1 MHDQRNST
9 VDTCNGPRSTTLT
22 DAMPTSPVATSRPND
37 CAVSS
42 AAETNM
48 LPPLYPFPSPLLPAL
63 SSDVLGDGEPILS
76 PPKVPSALHSP
87 TQYAD
92 AYIST
97 APACQWRYHISGTEP
112 VTVQEEAGSLV
123 APSLR
128 SCLEPYRTMP
138 SISTY
143 GAVSPE
149 RRSEAPCS
157 YAVKDSR
164 GYRVSASLSQTSN
177 KNASAASATASRT
190 QNGLS
195 SAAHVW
201 PCEMCGIV
209 IARRQDLIR
218 HQESVHERIH
228 ASQCLACSRVLS
240 RGDALRRHIRRHPS
254 CSRFYVKN
262 GLPDFMLSNSPR
274 RSSGKRQTFSGTFD
288 SHCGNLGLN

>member
-1 MHDQRNST
+1 MHDQGSFT
-9 VDTCNGPRSTTLT
+9 VDACNGLRSTTST
-22 DAMPTSPVATSRPND
+22 DVIPTSPVATSGPND
-37 CAVSS
+37 CSVFS

-63 SSDVLGDGEPILS
+63 SSDVPGDGDPISS
-76 PPKVPSALHSP
+76 PPKVPSAPHSP
-87 TQYAD
+87 IQYAD
-92 AYIST
+92 AYTST
-97 APACQWRYHISGTEP
+97 APAWRYHISALEP
-112 VTVQEEAGSLV
+112 VTTQEEAGYLFS
-123 APSLR
+123 PSLR

-138 SISTY
+138 SISAY
-143 GAVSPE
+143 GAMSPE

-157 YAVKDSR
+157 YAVEDSR

-240 RGDALRRHIRRHPS
+240 RGDALRRHIRKHPS

-262 GLPDFMLSNSPR
+262 GLPDFMLWNTPR
-274 RSSGKRQTFSGTFD
+274 RSSGKRQTSSGTFD
-288 SHCGNLGLN
+288 SHCDNQGLN